1 VVRLIRKRQSVR
13 ILLWLVGIFSAI
25 SWGPLKEI
33 IHYVSVCFWS
43 FPLVDFHYFGLAPV
57 LCLKV
62 SVVAAA

>member
-1 VVRLIRKRQSVR
+1 MVLLIRKRQSVR
-13 ILLWLVGIFSAI
+13 TLLWLLGIFSVI
-25 SWGPLKEI
+25 SWVPLKEI

-43 FPLVDFHYFGLAPV
+43 FPLVDFHYFGLASV